1 MYSKMDINNRYCEV
15 NHIKSRQHKVCE
27 EVGELDYDLN
37 VNMERTMNYK
47 TKVEQVIAL
56 VLFFAI

>member
-37 VNMERTMNYK
+37 VNMK
-47 TKVEQVIAL
+47 EQ
-56 VLFFAI
+56 